1 MLSRMSEKMNSKGV
15 TLVEVMISMAIL
27 LVVFMGLIQASLLSI
42 NHNMRNATRDEAV
55 RIGGEA
61 MSLLRAFNYSCGE
74 LNGTTGFKPLVTGT
88 DTNCFKD
95 GTLPT
100 AAQKTLWNE
109 DQFKRTFRGATTPIT
124 FTVTKEVDWLEVIVA
139 PRTQP
144 NAKRLIIR
152 VEWQYPGE
160 TETQQHTI
168 YYTMRNPA
176 P

>member
-1 MLSRMSEKMNSKGV
+1 MSEKMNSKGV
-15 TLVEVMISMAIL
+15 TLVEVMISMVIL

-61 MSLLRAFNYSCGE
+61 MSLLKAFNYSCGE
-74 LNGTTGFKPLVTGT
+74 LKQTSGFVSLITGE
-88 DTNCFKD
+88 DANCYKD
-95 GTLPT
+95 GILPT
-100 AAQKTLWNE
+100 GAQKTQWNV
-109 DQFKRTFRGATTPIT
+109 DQFKRTFRSATTPIT
-124 FTVTKEVDWLEVIVA
+124 FTVTKEVDWLEVVVA
-139 PRTQP
+139 PKTQP
-144 NAKRLIIR
+144 NAKRLMIR
-152 VEWQYPGE
+152 VEWNYPGE